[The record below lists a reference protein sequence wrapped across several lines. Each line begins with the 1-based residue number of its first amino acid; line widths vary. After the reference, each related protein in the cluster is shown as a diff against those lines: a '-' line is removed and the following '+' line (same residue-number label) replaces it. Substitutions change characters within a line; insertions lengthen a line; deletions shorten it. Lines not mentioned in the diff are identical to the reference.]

1 MPDSG
6 GPPGVGELSR
16 QVREVLTR
24 FEQLVNKLETQFVNK
39 DFFKLYTDGVN
50 RELEHLVKS
59 HAELKQDASKS
70 VDTLERAEKDRN
82 DQLEKRIAQLEG
94 NITWIVRIVIAAIVV
109 AVLAAV
115 GFSKSGGA

>member
-16 QVREVLTR
+16 QVREVLAR

-39 DFFKLYTDGVN
+39 DFFRLYTDGVE
-50 RELEHLVKS
+50 REIKHLRQ
-59 HAELKQDASKS
+59 AQADLKQDAGKS

-94 NITWIVRIVIAAIVV
+94 NITWIVRIVLAAIVV